1 MKCQHIFCFIFLI
14 FLSQKSEAQNPLYIP
29 PTLSGTNFQLNVQS
43 GTQTFFNGWNTPT
56 YGINGS
62 FLSPTLILNKNDVV
76 ALHVTNNL
84 NDNTTMH
91 WHGLHVPAVYDGG
104 PHQIIE
110 PATTWDATFKVLND
124 AGTYWYH
131 PHGDGKT
138 DLQVSK
144 GLAGIIIIKDSM
156 EAALDLPRT
165 YGVDDFP
172 VIVQTKAFDI
182 LYQIAIATEMDTA
195 IMVNGTLHPYLDA
208 PAQVVRL
215 RILDGS
221 SMRSYDFGFS
231 NGMTFYQ
238 IGGDGGLLE
247 APVELTRLRL
257 VPGERAEILVDLSA
271 LQGQTIFLKSFA
283 SELEDGIYGAETVG
297 NGMVS
302 IPDYGLNSLNGA
314 DFNILQINVTTPT
327 ANPVNTIP
335 TSLATVT
342 PLNESDAGIT
352 RTFTFAPQDMMPMSQ
367 MVEGPFTIN
376 GAQFSMDSINI
387 TAYKNTTEIWKLNNQ
402 TLIAHPFHIHD
413 VQFFILDENGNTPPL
428 NEQGKKDVVLVMP
441 METVR
446 VIMKFEDY
454 TNDTVPYMYHCHMLH
469 HEDDGMMG
477 SFAVRDSA
485 TVGIDEVGMGEIKL
499 FPNPADDFL
508 LVTSTAEL
516 GNNILVRV
524 IDLLG
529 NEIKVPAQYIQQSL
543 QLNVSAMNTG
553 IYFIQISDRKNF
565 FSQKLLIQHY

>member
-1 MKCQHIFCFIFLI
+1 MKCQPIFCLIFLI
-14 FLSQKSEAQNPLYIP
+14 FLSQKSKAQNPLFIP
-29 PTLSGTNFQLNVQS
+29 PTLSGTDFQLNVQS

-62 FLSPTLILNKNDVV
+62 FLSPTLIINKNDFVS
-76 ALHVTNNL
+76 LHVTNNL

-110 PATTWDATFKVLND
+110 PATTWNATFKVLND

-144 GLAGIIIIKDSM
+144 GLAGMIIVKDSN
-156 EAALDLPRT
+156 EAALELPRT

-182 LYQIAIATEMDTA
+182 LYQIAIATELDTA

-231 NGMTFYQ
+231 NGMAFYQ
-238 IGGDGGLLE
+238 IASDGGLLE
-247 APVELTRLRL
+247 APVALTRLRL
-257 VPGERAEILVDLSA
+257 VPGERAEILVDLSSME
-271 LQGQTIFLKSFA
+271 GQTIFLKSFS
-283 SELEDGIYGAETVG
+283 SELDDGIYGAETVG

-302 IPDYGLNSLNGA
+302 IPDYDLNQLNGS
-314 DFNILQINVTTPT
+314 DFNILQLNVTTPT
-327 ANPVNTIP
+327 ANPVTTIP
-335 TSLATVT
+335 SALTSVN
-342 PLNESDAGIT
+342 PLIETDASIT
-352 RTFTFAPQDMMPMSQ
+352 RTFIFAPQDMMPMSE

-376 GAQFSMDSINI
+376 DVQFDIDSINEI
-387 TAYKNTTEIWKLNNQ
+387 TYKNTTEIWKLINM
-402 TLIAHPFHIHD
+402 TMIAHPFHIHD
-413 VQFFILDENGNTPPL
+413 VQFFILDENGNAPPL

-485 TVGIDEVGMGEIKL
+485 TVGIMELNANEIKL
-499 FPNPADDFL
+499 FPNPAEDFL
-508 LVTSTAEL
+508 VVSSFAEM
-516 GNNILVRV
+516 GNNILLRV

-529 NEIKVPAQYIQQSL
+529 NEIKVPRQYDQQAL
-543 QLNVSAMNTG
+543 RLNVSKMNSG
-553 IYFIQISDRKNF
+553 IYFIQISDGKNF
-565 FSQKLLIQHY
+565 YSQKFLKQ

>member
-1 MKCQHIFCFIFLI
+1 MKCRPIYCLLFLI
-14 FLSQKSEAQNPLYIP
+14 FISQKSKAQNPLYIP
-29 PTLSGTNFQLNVQS
+29 PTLSGTDFQLNVQA
-43 GTQTFFNGWNTPT
+43 GTQTFYNGWNTPT

-62 FLSPTLILNKNDVV
+62 FLSPTLIFNKNDVV

-91 WHGLHVPAVYDGG
+91 WHGFHVPAVYDGG

-144 GLAGIIIIKDSM
+144 GLAGIIIIKDSI
-156 EAALDLPRT
+156 EAMLDLPRT

-172 VIVQTKAFDI
+172 VIVQSKAFDI
-182 LYQIAIATEMDTA
+182 LYQIAIATELDTA
-195 IMVNGTLHPYLDA
+195 IMVNGTLYPYLDA
-208 PAQVVRL
+208 PAQVVRF
-215 RILDGS
+215 RILNGS
-221 SMRSYDFGFS
+221 SLRSYDFGFS
-231 NGMTFYQ
+231 NGITFYQ
-238 IGGDGGLLE
+238 IASDGGLLA
-247 APVELTRLRL
+247 APVALTRLRL
-257 VPGERAEILVDLSA
+257 SPGERAEILVDFGA
-271 LQGQTIFLKSFA
+271 MQGQTIFLKSFS

-302 IPDYGLNSLNGA
+302 IPDYDLNPLNGA
-314 DFNILQINVTTPT
+314 DFNILQLNISAPTAIPVTT
-327 ANPVNTIP
+327 IP
-335 TSLATVT
+335 SSLATVS
-342 PLNESDAGIT
+342 PLSESDASIT
-352 RTFTFAPQDMMPMSQ
+352 RTFTFAPQDMMTMSQ

-376 GAQFSMDSINI
+376 DVQFDIDSINVI
-387 TAYKNTTEIWKLNNQ
+387 AYKNTTEIWKLINM

-441 METVR
+441 MENVR

-454 TNDTVPYMYHCHMLH
+454 TDDATPYMYHCHMLH

-477 SFAVRDSA
+477 SFLVRDSSS
-485 TVGIDEVGMGEIKL
+485 VGIDEAVTGELEL
-499 FPNPADDFL
+499 FPNPASHFVVVNIPDEMGYNCSVQLMDVLGKEINVPVQFTQQKFQLDVSL
-508 LVTSTAEL
+508 LNA
-516 GNNILVRV
+516 
-524 IDLLG
+524 
-529 NEIKVPAQYIQQSL
+529 
-543 QLNVSAMNTG
+543 G
-553 IYFIQISDRKNF
+553 IYLVQVSDGKNF
-565 FSQKLLIQHY
+565 FSQKFLKQ